1 MNAKRKWYTKP
12 LLGLG
17 LLLGA
22 TFAGFPILWMIANS
36 LKPNSEIFA
45 WPPVWI
51 SPNSSLEPYL
61 AVFQDPAKMR
71 FFFNSY
77 LVSTIVVIVT
87 LAISILAAYAFSRFD
102 FPGKMVINALII
114 AIQAVPPI
122 TLLIPYMALVVALRL
137 YNTYT
142 ALVLTYLLFTLPYAI
157 LMMTGYMNTLPKDL
171 DEAVMIDGGS
181 RFRALWNVLVPTALP
196 GIVAVGMFTFMR
208 AWNEYLFALTLT
220 RTNEMRTVPV
230 GISLLMGQHAY
241 QWNQMLAMSVIG
253 SLPVLPLFL
262 FFQRYFIAGMTA
274 GSVKT

>member
-122 TLLIPYMALVVALRL
+122 TLLIP
-137 YNTYT
+137 
-142 ALVLTYLLFTLPYAI
+142 
-157 LMMTGYMNTLPKDL
+157 
-171 DEAVMIDGGS
+171 
-181 RFRALWNVLVPTALP
+181 
-196 GIVAVGMFTFMR
+196 
-208 AWNEYLFALTLT
+208 
-220 RTNEMRTVPV
+220 
-230 GISLLMGQHAY
+230 
-241 QWNQMLAMSVIG
+241 
-253 SLPVLPLFL
+253 
-262 FFQRYFIAGMTA
+262 
-274 GSVKT
+274 